1 MSFFYTM
8 ALARRGV
15 QIPARKWQ
23 ESGMDDEKQGN
34 GRSKR
39 GGERR
44 LPPPLDEAG
53 LRDLALHYAARFA
66 TTRLKLLRY
75 LARKLKE
82 RGWAGDRPAPLE
94 ALADRLAELGY
105 VNDAAFAAMK
115 SRAMAARGVGHRRVT
130 EHLHAAG
137 VGEADRGEAPDEQ
150 AALATALSFAR
161 RKRLGPFAR
170 ERSDDPA
177 ARQKA
182 LAAMLRAGHA
192 MGVARAILAARSV
205 AEAEALIAAD

>member
-1 MSFFYTM
+1 
-8 ALARRGV
+8 
-15 QIPARKWQ
+15 
-23 ESGMDDEKQGN
+23 MDDEKQGN

-39 GGERR
+39 VGERR

-53 LRDLALHYAARFA
+53 LRDLALHSAARFA

-82 RGWAGDRPAPLE
+82 RGWAGDQPAPLE

-105 VNDAAFAAMK
+105 VNDAAFASRK
-115 SRAMAARGVGHRRVT
+115 SRAMAARGLGHRRVT
-130 EHLHAAG
+130 EQLHAAG

-150 AALATALSFAR
+150 VALATALAFAR

-192 MGVARAILAARSV
+192 MGVARQILAARSV